1 MSYLDC
7 CDWSRCTLCG
17 ECLVKCPVIE
27 IGRKEAKQQIEL
39 LLKGEPAPR
48 VFGQC
53 TLCLS
58 CNTFCPVEGLRPFE
72 LILQRITEQ
81 GDRNERVPALVPYML
96 NSASGPNFFREF
108 YQNELDREERAILQ
122 KWSEPPPASRDVLYV
137 GCLGKT
143 ICRDLENSLVMKDL
157 PKFGPPDICCGEIH
171 YRAGQWDAYTAI
183 VEKTMA
189 RFRELQAERIVF
201 YCGACRTYL
210 GPVLNKV
217 YGKQLPF
224 RLTTIFE
231 WLLERYENGELVVKR
246 PLRFRAALH
255 DFCNAS
261 ELGRDFQDNLRKIY
275 RAAGAD
281 FVELPH
287 NRDQSFSCGAAS
299 IAREFSLGPMLKA
312 QKRRYGEVK
321 AAGVKDIAANCPGC
335 YIAFSFTSWAYGLR
349 PRYMPEELL
358 KAFGDDITIPLRKR
372 LPRFTKLFALNLP
385 LVFKKVD
392 PRQIRIIGSPGA
404 R

>member
-1 MSYLDC
+1 
-7 CDWSRCTLCG
+7 
-17 ECLVKCPVIE
+17 
-27 IGRKEAKQQIEL
+27 
-39 LLKGEPAPR
+39 
-48 VFGQC
+48 
-53 TLCLS
+53 
-58 CNTFCPVEGLRPFE
+58 
-72 LILQRITEQ
+72 
-81 GDRNERVPALVPYML
+81 ML

-143 ICRDLENSLVMKDL
+143 ICRDIDNSVVMKDL

-231 WLLERYENGELVVKR
+231 WLPPTNCTRGGPPCR
-246 PLRFRAALH
+246 CGRAV
-255 DFCNAS
+255 
-261 ELGRDFQDNLRKIY
+261 R
-275 RAAGAD
+275 
-281 FVELPH
+281 
-287 NRDQSFSCGAAS
+287 
-299 IAREFSLGPMLKA
+299 
-312 QKRRYGEVK
+312 
-321 AAGVKDIAANCPGC
+321 PGC
-335 YIAFSFTSWAYGLR
+335 LPSLTSNRG
-349 PRYMPEELL
+349 
-358 KAFGDDITIPLRKR
+358 
-372 LPRFTKLFALNLP
+372 
-385 LVFKKVD
+385 
-392 PRQIRIIGSPGA
+392 
-404 R
+404 